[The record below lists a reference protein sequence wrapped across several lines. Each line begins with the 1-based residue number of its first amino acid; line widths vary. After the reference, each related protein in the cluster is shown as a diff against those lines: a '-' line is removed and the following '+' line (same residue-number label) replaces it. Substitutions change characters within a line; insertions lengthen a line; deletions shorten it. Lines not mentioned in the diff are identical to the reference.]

1 MSDAGAG
8 VGAGAGAGAGAGDV
22 VVRWA
27 RRAARDL
34 EHRKDEINRLNVFP
48 IPDSDTGANLSATM
62 AAAVDALAG
71 TGAGT
76 GESGGAGARAGAG
89 AGVRAGFGAGTGD
102 GAGAGETVDAGGG
115 TGTGDA
121 TGQGPDV
128 AVVTAALAGG
138 AVRGARGNSGTV
150 LGQVLRALA
159 DVASTDELGAGS
171 LARIMTTA
179 VRYVTEALSTPVEGT
194 ALTVL
199 RAAADAA
206 TDARGPA
213 VDVARAAADAARA
226 ALARTPD
233 LLPVLREAGV
243 VDAGGRGFVVLL
255 DALVETLGG
264 DGDGRGGAGGEG
276 GDRGD
281 GAGGDGDGRGGAGG
295 EGGDRGDGAGG
306 DGDGRGG
313 AGGEGGDRGDGAG
326 LGGAGGAASDGDT
339 PGGAAGAGSAGA
351 PVGGPTRD
359 DAHAHADARADA
371 DAHARAH
378 APAGAELEVM
388 FHFRG
393 ETAAALDDLR
403 RMMDGRGHS
412 VVLGRDT
419 ATSATVHVHTGDAG
433 ALIEDAFALGTVS
446 DLRIEA
452 LPSTSP
458 TPRRHPG
465 PGAGLLALVPAGPL
479 RDVFAEAGAET
490 DADAELGERC
500 VVLTNGRDATPVI
513 DHLEADRRQF
523 SVIDT
528 ECYVGGLAALAVHD
542 ATNDWQDDVEDMADA
557 VASQRWTSISC
568 DGDGAG
574 VDAGTLVRRIRDL
587 LESGGELV
595 TLLYTSAVPAETLA
609 DVHRALA
616 EDAPGVEIHAYR
628 ADGMECA
635 VQIGVE

>member
-1 MSDAGAG
+1 MESERPTGGYDDAADPRAGAG
-8 VGAGAGAGAGAGDV
+8 AVSGAGAGAGDV

-76 GESGGAGARAGAG
+76 GEGGGAGARAGADADAGPGSG
-89 AGVRAGFGAGTGD
+89 AGVRAGSGAGTGE

-115 TGTGDA
+115 TGTGGG

-159 DVASTDELGAGS
+159 DVASTGELGAGS

-276 GDRGD
+276 GDRGA
-281 GAGGDGDGRGGAGG
+281 GAG
-295 EGGDRGDGAGG
+295 
-306 DGDGRGG
+306 
-313 AGGEGGDRGDGAG
+313 GAG

-359 DAHAHADARADA
+359 DAHA
-371 DAHARAH
+371 DAHAHAD

-433 ALIEDAFALGTVS
+433 PLIEDAFALGTVS

-458 TPRRHPG
+458 TSRRHPG

-568 DGDGAG
+568 DGDGTG

>member
-1 MSDAGAG
+1 MESERPTGGYDDAADPRAGAG
-8 VGAGAGAGAGAGDV
+8 AVSGAGAGAGDV

-76 GESGGAGARAGAG
+76 GEGGGAGARAGADADAGPGSG
-89 AGVRAGFGAGTGD
+89 AGVRAGSGAGTGE

-115 TGTGDA
+115 TGTGGG

-159 DVASTDELGAGS
+159 DVASTGELGAGS

-276 GDRGD
+276 GDRGA
-281 GAGGDGDGRGGAGG
+281 GAG
-295 EGGDRGDGAGG
+295 
-306 DGDGRGG
+306 
-313 AGGEGGDRGDGAG
+313 GAG

-359 DAHAHADARADA
+359 DAHA
-371 DAHARAH
+371 DAHAHAD

-433 ALIEDAFALGTVS
+433 PLIEDAFALGTVS

-458 TPRRHPG
+458 TSRRHPG

>member
-1 MSDAGAG
+1 AG
-8 VGAGAGAGAGAGDV
+8 VQEDSWPAGLTVGGLFGQV
-22 VVRWA
+22 E
-27 RRAARDL
+27 L
-34 EHRKDEINRLNVFP
+34 
-48 IPDSDTGANLSATM
+48 
-62 AAAVDALAG
+62 VDALDRG
-71 TGAGT
+71 IEPGAPV
-76 GESGGAGARAGAG
+76 ARA
-89 AGVRAGFGAGTGD
+89 
-102 GAGAGETVDAGGG
+102 AGAGETVDAGGG
-115 TGTGDA
+115 TGTGDG

-159 DVASTDELGAGS
+159 DVASTGELGAGS

-264 DGDGRGGAGGEG
+264 DGDGRAGAGGEG
-276 GDRGD
+276 GDRG
-281 GAGGDGDGRGGAGG
+281 G
-295 EGGDRGDGAGG
+295 
-306 DGDGRGG
+306 
-313 AGGEGGDRGDGAG
+313 GAG

-351 PVGGPTRD
+351 PAGGPARD
-359 DAHAHADARADA
+359 AAHGPAHTHTPTGADAGTGTGAGAGAGAGDPAHAHART
-371 DAHARAH
+371 H

-574 VDAGTLVRRIRDL
+574 VDAGTLARRIRDL

-595 TLLYTSAVPAETLA
+595 TLLYTSAVPAETVA
-609 DVHRALA
+609 DVQRALA

>member
-1 MSDAGAG
+1 MESERPTGGYDDAADPGT
-8 VGAGAGAGAGAGDV
+8 GAGAVRGGGAGAVRGGGAGAVNRAGAVTGSGADGAGTGAGEV

-27 RRAARDL
+27 RRGAREL
-34 EHRKDEINRLNVFP
+34 ERRKDEINRLNVFP

-62 AAAVDALAG
+62 AAAVGALTG
-71 TGAGT
+71 VGAG
-76 GESGGAGARAGAG
+76 R
-89 AGVRAGFGAGTGD
+89 D
-102 GAGAGETVDAGGG
+102 
-115 TGTGDA
+115 
-121 TGQGPDV
+121 PDV

-159 DVASTDELGAGS
+159 DVASTGELGAGS

-206 TDARGPA
+206 TDASGPA
-213 VDVARAAADAARA
+213 VDVARAAADAARS

-255 DALVETLGG
+255 DALVETLAGDDAGGAG
-264 DGDGRGGAGGEG
+264 DGDGAGCAGDGDGAGCAGDGDEG

-281 GAGGDGDGRGGAGG
+281 G
-295 EGGDRGDGAGG
+295 
-306 DGDGRGG
+306 
-313 AGGEGGDRGDGAG
+313 
-326 LGGAGGAASDGDT
+326 GAASDGRTSGRPAGAEPEGGSAAGPARDAAHGPVHTDT
-339 PGGAAGAGSAGA
+339 PTGAGAGAGTGAGTGVGTGAGA
-351 PVGGPTRD
+351 GAGAGAGDP
-359 DAHAHADARADA
+359 
-371 DAHARAH
+371 AH
-378 APAGAELEVM
+378 APAGAEDPAQAHAHTSLPTGAELEVM

-393 ETAAALDDLR
+393 AAPATLDDLR

-419 ATSATVHVHTGDAG
+419 ATSATVHVHTLDAG
-433 ALIEDAFALGTVS
+433 PLIEDAFALGTVS

-452 LPSTSP
+452 LPTTP
-458 TPRRHPG
+458 PGPRRRPG

-568 DGDGAG
+568 DSDGAG
-574 VDAGTLVRRIRDL
+574 VDAGTLARRIRDL

-595 TLLYTSAVPAETLA
+595 TLLYTSAVPAETVA
-609 DVHRALA
+609 DVQRALA

>member
-1 MSDAGAG
+1 MESERPTGGYDDAADPRAGAG
-8 VGAGAGAGAGAGDV
+8 AVSSAGVGAVSGAGAGAVSSAGAGAVSDAGAGAGAGAGDV

-48 IPDSDTGANLSATM
+48 IPDSDTGANISATM

-71 TGAGT
+71 TGART
-76 GESGGAGARAGAG
+76 
-89 AGVRAGFGAGTGD
+89 
-102 GAGAGETVDAGGG
+102 GGG
-115 TGTGDA
+115 

-159 DVASTDELGAGS
+159 DVASTGDLGAGS

-295 EGGDRGDGAGG
+295 EGGDRGDGG
-306 DGDGRGG
+306 
-313 AGGEGGDRGDGAG
+313 G
-326 LGGAGGAASDGDT
+326 LGGAGGAASDGRTSGGPAGAEPEGGSAAGPGRDAAHGPAHTHT
-339 PGGAAGAGSAGA
+339 PTGADAGAGTGAGA
-351 PVGGPTRD
+351 GAGDP
-359 DAHAHADARADA
+359 
-371 DAHARAH
+371 AHARTH

>member
-1 MSDAGAG
+1 
-8 VGAGAGAGAGAGDV
+8 
-22 VVRWA
+22 
-27 RRAARDL
+27 
-34 EHRKDEINRLNVFP
+34 
-48 IPDSDTGANLSATM
+48 
-62 AAAVDALAG
+62 
-71 TGAGT
+71 
-76 GESGGAGARAGAG
+76 
-89 AGVRAGFGAGTGD
+89 
-102 GAGAGETVDAGGG
+102 
-115 TGTGDA
+115 
-121 TGQGPDV
+121 
-128 AVVTAALAGG
+128 
-138 AVRGARGNSGTV
+138 
-150 LGQVLRALA
+150 
-159 DVASTDELGAGS
+159 
-171 LARIMTTA
+171 
-179 VRYVTEALSTPVEGT
+179 
-194 ALTVL
+194 
-199 RAAADAA
+199 
-206 TDARGPA
+206 
-213 VDVARAAADAARA
+213 
-226 ALARTPD
+226 
-233 LLPVLREAGV
+233 
-243 VDAGGRGFVVLL
+243 
-255 DALVETLGG
+255 
-264 DGDGRGGAGGEG
+264 
-276 GDRGD
+276 
-281 GAGGDGDGRGGAGG
+281 
-295 EGGDRGDGAGG
+295 
-306 DGDGRGG
+306 
-313 AGGEGGDRGDGAG
+313 
-326 LGGAGGAASDGDT
+326 

-359 DAHAHADARADA
+359 DAHAHAHVHADAPADA
-371 DAHARAH
+371 DAHARTH

-458 TPRRHPG
+458 TPRRRPG

-574 VDAGTLVRRIRDL
+574 VDAGTLARRIRDL

-595 TLLYTSAVPAETLA
+595 TLLYTSAVPAETVA
-609 DVHRALA
+609 DVQRALA